1 MGNVLKEK
9 GLHLCL
15 GTQKSKMGGDPR
27 GCGGGAHEPR
37 DSVAG
42 DEERVGTGEE

>member
-15 GTQKSKMGGDPR
+15 GIQKSKMGGSKRMWGWSP
-27 GCGGGAHEPR
+27 
-37 DSVAG
+37 
-42 DEERVGTGEE
+42 

>member
-15 GTQKSKMGGDPR
+15 GMQKSKMGG
-27 GCGGGAHEPR
+27 GAGSKRMWGWGP
-37 DSVAG
+37 
-42 DEERVGTGEE
+42 